1 MLELSAIFISLTAL
15 LAYVNYRFI
24 GLPPTIGV
32 MATALVFSVLLHL
45 LAVLGLPS
53 IEGQIEALVER
64 IDFNHLLMD
73 GMLSFLLFAGA
84 LHINLADLRARR
96 WQIGLLATLGVLFS
110 TTVIGF
116 GSWWILG
123 LFELQPPLIYCLL
136 FGALISPTDPI
147 AVLGIMRSAGAPKA
161 LETTIVGESLFN
173 DGVAVVV
180 FTVLLGVLSR
190 GEAPGVGEAVWLF
203 VEEAGGGMLL
213 GGLLG
218 AVTFALL
225 KSIDQYQVEIL
236 LTLALV
242 IGGYTLATHL
252 HVSGPIT
259 MVVAGLI
266 IGNQGRRHAMSDHT
280 RENLDNFWELI
291 DEILNAVLF
300 VLIGMELVLLPFS
313 AQYLLIALCVALL
326 ILATRL
332 IAVGP
337 PALVLRSLG
346 RALPDGTVRILTW
359 GGLRGGISV
368 ALVLALPASN
378 ERNLLLNITYLVVL
392 FSILVQGLTIGRL
405 VRSVCTASSADENPE
420 QH

>member
-15 LAYVNYRFI
+15 LAYLNYRFI

-32 MATALVFSVLLHL
+32 MATALAFSLLLHG
-45 LAVLGLPS
+45 LAMLGLPAL
-53 IEGQIEALVER
+53 EAQIEALVGR

-96 WQIGLLATLGVLFS
+96 WSIGLLATVGVLFS
-110 TTVIGF
+110 TAVIGF

-123 LFELQPPLIYCLL
+123 LFGLQPALIYCLL

-180 FTVLLGVLSR
+180 FTVLLGVLAR
-190 GEAPGVGEAVWLF
+190 GEAPGAGEAVWLF
-203 VEEAGGGMLL
+203 FEEAGGGI
-213 GGLLG
+213 LLG
-218 AVTFALL
+218 ALLGALTFALL
-225 KSIDQYQVEIL
+225 KSIDQYQVEVL

-242 IGGYTLATHL
+242 LGGYTLATHL
-252 HVSGPIT
+252 HVSGPIA

-280 RENLDNFWELI
+280 RENLDNFWELL

-313 AQYLLIALCVALL
+313 AQYLLIALCVTLL
-326 ILATRL
+326 ILGTRL
-332 IAVGP
+332 VAVGP
-337 PALVLRSLG
+337 AALLLRKMG
-346 RALPDGTVRILTW
+346 RALPIGTVRILTW

-368 ALVLALPASN
+368 ALVLALPASE

-392 FSILVQGLTIGRL
+392 FSILVQGLSIGRL
-405 VRSVCTASSADENPE
+405 VRQICTRDETTG
-420 QH
+420 H

>member
-1 MLELSAIFISLTAL
+1 MLELAAIFISLTAL

-32 MATALVFSVLLHL
+32 MATALLFSLLLHG
-45 LAVLGLPS
+45 LAMLGLPLL
-53 IEGQIEALVER
+53 EQRIEALVGR

-96 WQIGLLATLGVLFS
+96 WAIGLLATAGVLFS
-110 TTVIGF
+110 TAVIGL
-116 GSWWILG
+116 GSWWIFG
-123 LFELQPPLIYCLL
+123 LFGLQPPLIFCLL

-180 FTVLLGVLSR
+180 FTVLLGVLAR
-190 GEAPGVGEAVWLF
+190 GEAPGAGEALWLF
-203 VEEAGGGMLL
+203 VEEAGGGI
-213 GGLLG
+213 LLG
-218 AVTFALL
+218 ALLGALTFALL
-225 KSIDQYQVEIL
+225 KSIDQYQVEVL

-242 IGGYTLATHL
+242 LGGYTLATHL
-252 HVSGPIT
+252 HVSGPIA

-266 IGNQGRRHAMSDHT
+266 IGNQGRRHAMSRHT
-280 RENLDNFWELI
+280 RENLDNFWELL

-313 AQYLLIALCVALL
+313 AQYLLIALCVTLL
-326 ILATRL
+326 ILTTRL
-332 IAVGP
+332 ATVGP
-337 PALVLRSLG
+337 AALALRAAG
-346 RALPDGTVRILTW
+346 RALPAGTVRILTW

-368 ALVLALPASN
+368 ALVLALPASE

-392 FSILVQGLTIGRL
+392 FSILVQGLSIGRL
-405 VRSVCTASSADENPE
+405 VRRICRGSSASTY
-420 QH
+420 

>member
-1 MLELSAIFISLTAL
+1 MLELAAIFISLTAL

-32 MATALVFSVLLHL
+32 MATALLFSLLLHG
-45 LAVLGLPS
+45 LAMLGLPLL
-53 IEGQIEALVER
+53 EQRIEALVGR

-96 WQIGLLATLGVLFS
+96 WAIGLLATVGVLFS
-110 TTVIGF
+110 TAVIGL
-116 GSWWILG
+116 GSWWIFG
-123 LFELQPPLIYCLL
+123 LFGLQPPLIFCLL

-180 FTVLLGVLSR
+180 FTVLLGVLAR
-190 GEAPGVGEAVWLF
+190 GEAPGAGEALWLF
-203 VEEAGGGMLL
+203 VEEAGGGI
-213 GGLLG
+213 LLG
-218 AVTFALL
+218 ALLGALTFALL
-225 KSIDQYQVEIL
+225 KSIDQYQVEVL

-242 IGGYTLATHL
+242 LGGYTLATHL
-252 HVSGPIT
+252 HVSGPIA

-266 IGNQGRRHAMSDHT
+266 IGNQGRRHAMSRHT
-280 RENLDNFWELI
+280 RENLDNFWELL

-313 AQYLLIALCVALL
+313 AHYLLIALCVTLL
-326 ILATRL
+326 ILTTRL
-332 IAVGP
+332 AAVGP
-337 PALVLRSLG
+337 AVLALRAAG
-346 RALPDGTVRILTW
+346 RALPAGTVRILTW

-368 ALVLALPASN
+368 ALVLALPSSE

-392 FSILVQGLTIGRL
+392 FSILVQGLSIGRL
-405 VRSVCTASSADENPE
+405 VRRICRGSSASTY
-420 QH
+420 

>member
-1 MLELSAIFISLTAL
+1 MLELAAIFISLTAL

-32 MATALVFSVLLHL
+32 MATALLFSLLLHG
-45 LAVLGLPS
+45 LAMLGLPLL
-53 IEGQIEALVER
+53 EQRIEALVGR

-96 WQIGLLATLGVLFS
+96 WAIGLLATVGVLFS
-110 TTVIGF
+110 TTVIGL
-116 GSWWILG
+116 GSWWIFG
-123 LFELQPPLIYCLL
+123 LFGLQPPLIFCLL

-180 FTVLLGVLSR
+180 FTVLLGVLAR
-190 GEAPGVGEAVWLF
+190 GEAPGAGEALWLF
-203 VEEAGGGMLL
+203 VEEAGGGI
-213 GGLLG
+213 LLG
-218 AVTFALL
+218 ALLGALTFALL
-225 KSIDQYQVEIL
+225 KSIDQYQVEVL

-242 IGGYTLATHL
+242 LGGYTLATHL
-252 HVSGPIT
+252 HVSGPIA

-266 IGNQGRRHAMSDHT
+266 IGNQGRRHAMSRHT
-280 RENLDNFWELI
+280 RENLDNFWELL

-313 AQYLLIALCVALL
+313 AQYLLIALCVTLL
-326 ILATRL
+326 ILTTRL
-332 IAVGP
+332 ATVGP
-337 PALVLRSLG
+337 AALALRAAG
-346 RALPDGTVRILTW
+346 RALPAGTVRILTW

-368 ALVLALPASN
+368 ALVLALPASE

-392 FSILVQGLTIGRL
+392 FSILVQGLSIGRL
-405 VRSVCTASSADENPE
+405 VRRICRGSSASTY
-420 QH
+420 

>member
-1 MLELSAIFISLTAL
+1 MLEIAAVFISLTAL
-15 LAYVNYRFI
+15 FAYLNYRFI

-32 MATALVFSVLLHL
+32 MATALLFSLALHAL
-45 LAVLGLPS
+45 TLLGLPAL
-53 IEGQIEALVER
+53 EQQIETLIGR

-84 LHINLADLRARR
+84 LHINLLDLRARR
-96 WQIGLLATLGVLFS
+96 WSIGLLATLGVLIS
-110 TTVIGF
+110 TAAIGL
-116 GSWWILG
+116 GTWWLLG
-123 LFELQPPLIYCLL
+123 LFGSETPLIYCLL

-147 AVLGIMRSAGAPKA
+147 AVLGIMRSAGAPKS

-180 FTVLLGVLSR
+180 FTVLLGVLAR
-190 GEAPGVGEAVWLF
+190 GEAPGVGEAIWLF
-203 VEEAGGGMLL
+203 FEEAGGGI
-213 GGLLG
+213 LLG
-218 AVTFALL
+218 ALLGAITFALL
-225 KSIDQYQVEIL
+225 KSIDQYQVEVL

-242 IGGYTLATHL
+242 LGGYTLATHL
-252 HVSGPIT
+252 HVSGPIA

-266 IGNQGRRHAMSDHT
+266 IGNQGRRHAMSERT
-280 RENLDNFWELI
+280 RENLDNFWELL

-313 AQYLLIALCVALL
+313 EQYLLIALCVTLL

-332 IAVGP
+332 ATVGP
-337 PALVLRSLG
+337 PVLALRLLG
-346 RALPDGTVRILTW
+346 KALPDGTASILTW

-368 ALVLALPASN
+368 ALVLALPSSE

-405 VRSVCTASSADENPE
+405 VRRICARCS
-420 QH
+420 QG

>member
-15 LAYVNYRFI
+15 LAYLNYRFI

-32 MATALVFSVLLHL
+32 MATALVFSVLLHA
-45 LAVLGLPS
+45 LALLGLPS
-53 IEGQIEALVER
+53 IEEQIETLVGR

-96 WQIGLLATLGVLFS
+96 WAIGLLATLGVLFS
-110 TTVIGF
+110 TAVIGY
-116 GSWWILG
+116 GSWYLLG
-123 LFELQPPLIYCLL
+123 LFEQQPPLIYCLL

-180 FTVLLGVLSR
+180 FTVLLGVLAR
-190 GEAPGVGEAVWLF
+190 GEAPGAGEAVWLF

-218 AVTFALL
+218 ALTFALL
-225 KSIDQYQVEIL
+225 KSIDQYQVEVL

-242 IGGYTLATHL
+242 LGGYTLATHL
-252 HVSGPIT
+252 HVSGPIA

-266 IGNQGRRHAMSDHT
+266 IGNQGRRHAMSEQT
-280 RENLDNFWELI
+280 RENLDNFWELL

-300 VLIGMELVLLPFS
+300 VMIGMELVLLPFS

-326 ILATRL
+326 ILGTRL

-337 PALVLRSLG
+337 PALLLRKLG

-368 ALVLALPASN
+368 ALVLALPASD

-392 FSILVQGLTIGRL
+392 FSILIQGLTIGRL
-405 VRSVCTASSADENPE
+405 VRRICGASHND
-420 QH
+420 H

>member
-1 MLELSAIFISLTAL
+1 MLELSAIFITLTAL
-15 LAYVNYRFI
+15 LAYLNYRFI

-32 MATALVFSVLLHL
+32 MATALVFSTLLHG

-53 IEGQIEALVER
+53 IEDQIEALVGR

-84 LHINLADLRARR
+84 LHINLTDLRARR
-96 WQIGLLATLGVLFS
+96 WAIGLLATLGVLFS
-110 TTVIGF
+110 TAVIGT
-116 GSWWILG
+116 GTWWILG
-123 LFELQPPLIYCLL
+123 LFDLQPALIYCLL

-180 FTVLLGVLSR
+180 FTVLMGVLAR
-190 GEAPGVGEAVWLF
+190 GEAPGIGEAAWLF

-218 AVTFALL
+218 AMTFALL
-225 KSIDQYQVEIL
+225 KSIDQYQVEVL

-252 HVSGPIT
+252 HVSGPIA

-280 RENLDNFWELI
+280 RENLDNFWELL

-326 ILATRL
+326 ILGTRL

-337 PALVLRSLG
+337 PALLLRKLG

-368 ALVLALPASN
+368 ALVLALPASD

-392 FSILVQGLTIGRL
+392 FSILVQGLTIGKL
-405 VRSVCTASSADENPE
+405 VRRICGAGGNG
-420 QH
+420 H

>member
-1 MLELSAIFISLTAL
+1 MLELAAIFISLTAL

-32 MATALVFSVLLHL
+32 MATALLFSLLLHG
-45 LAVLGLPS
+45 LAMLGLPLL
-53 IEGQIEALVER
+53 EQRIEALVGR

-96 WQIGLLATLGVLFS
+96 WAIGLLATVGVLFS
-110 TTVIGF
+110 TAVIGL
-116 GSWWILG
+116 GSWWIFG
-123 LFELQPPLIYCLL
+123 LFGLQPPLIFCLL

-180 FTVLLGVLSR
+180 FTVLLGVLAR
-190 GEAPGVGEAVWLF
+190 GEAPGAGEALWLF
-203 VEEAGGGMLL
+203 VEEAGGGI
-213 GGLLG
+213 LLG
-218 AVTFALL
+218 ALLGALTFALL
-225 KSIDQYQVEIL
+225 KSIDQYQVEVL

-242 IGGYTLATHL
+242 LGGYTLATHL
-252 HVSGPIT
+252 HVSGPIA

-266 IGNQGRRHAMSDHT
+266 IGNQGRRHAMSRHT
-280 RENLDNFWELI
+280 RENLDNFWELL

-313 AQYLLIALCVALL
+313 AQYLLIALCVTLL

-332 IAVGP
+332 ATVGP
-337 PALVLRSLG
+337 AALALRAAG
-346 RALPDGTVRILTW
+346 RALPAGTVRILTW

-368 ALVLALPASN
+368 ALVLALPASE

-392 FSILVQGLTIGRL
+392 FSILVQGLSIGRL
-405 VRSVCTASSADENPE
+405 VRRICRGSSASTY
-420 QH
+420 

>member
-1 MLELSAIFISLTAL
+1 MLELSAIFITLTAL
-15 LAYVNYRFI
+15 LAYLNYRFI

-32 MATALVFSVLLHL
+32 MATALVFSTLLHG

-53 IEGQIEALVER
+53 IEDQIEALVGR

-84 LHINLADLRARR
+84 LHINLTDLRARR
-96 WQIGLLATLGVLFS
+96 WAIGLLATLGVLFS
-110 TTVIGF
+110 TVVIGT
-116 GSWWILG
+116 GTWWILG
-123 LFELQPPLIYCLL
+123 LFDLQPALIYCLL

-180 FTVLLGVLSR
+180 FTVLMGVLAR
-190 GEAPGVGEAVWLF
+190 GEAPGIGEAAWLF

-218 AVTFALL
+218 AMTFALL
-225 KSIDQYQVEIL
+225 KSIDQYQVEVL

-252 HVSGPIT
+252 HVSGPIA

-280 RENLDNFWELI
+280 RENLDNFWELL

-326 ILATRL
+326 ILGTRL

-337 PALVLRSLG
+337 PALLLRKLG

-368 ALVLALPASN
+368 ALVLALPASD

-392 FSILVQGLTIGRL
+392 FSILVQGLTIGKL
-405 VRSVCTASSADENPE
+405 VRRICGADGN
-420 QH
+420 H

>member
-1 MLELSAIFISLTAL
+1 MLELAAIFISLTAL

-32 MATALVFSVLLHL
+32 MATALLFSLLLHG
-45 LAVLGLPS
+45 LAMLGLPLL
-53 IEGQIEALVER
+53 EQRIEALVGR

-96 WQIGLLATLGVLFS
+96 WAIGLLATVGVLFS
-110 TTVIGF
+110 TAVIGL
-116 GSWWILG
+116 GSWWIFG
-123 LFELQPPLIYCLL
+123 LFGLQPPLIFCLL

-180 FTVLLGVLSR
+180 FTVLLGVLAR
-190 GEAPGVGEAVWLF
+190 GEAPGAGEALWLF
-203 VEEAGGGMLL
+203 VEEAGGGI
-213 GGLLG
+213 LLG
-218 AVTFALL
+218 ALLGALTFALL
-225 KSIDQYQVEIL
+225 KSIDQYQVEVL

-242 IGGYTLATHL
+242 LGGYTLATHL
-252 HVSGPIT
+252 HVSGPIA

-266 IGNQGRRHAMSDHT
+266 IGNQGRRHAMSRHT
-280 RENLDNFWELI
+280 RENLDNFWELL

-313 AQYLLIALCVALL
+313 AHYLLIALCVTLL
-326 ILATRL
+326 ILTTRL
-332 IAVGP
+332 AAVGP
-337 PALVLRSLG
+337 AVLALRAAG
-346 RALPDGTVRILTW
+346 RALPAGTVRILTW

-368 ALVLALPASN
+368 ALVLALPASE

-392 FSILVQGLTIGRL
+392 FSILVQGLSIGRL
-405 VRSVCTASSADENPE
+405 VRRICRGSSASTY
-420 QH
+420 

>member
-1 MLELSAIFISLTAL
+1 MLELAAIFISLTAL

-32 MATALVFSVLLHL
+32 MATALLFSLLLHG
-45 LAVLGLPS
+45 LAMLGLPLL
-53 IEGQIEALVER
+53 EQRIEALVAR

-96 WQIGLLATLGVLFS
+96 WAIGLLATVGVLFS
-110 TTVIGF
+110 TTVIGL
-116 GSWWILG
+116 GSWWIFG
-123 LFELQPPLIYCLL
+123 LFGLQPPLIICLL

-180 FTVLLGVLSR
+180 FTVLLGVLAR
-190 GEAPGVGEAVWLF
+190 GEAPGAGEALWLF
-203 VEEAGGGMLL
+203 VDEAGGGI
-213 GGLLG
+213 LLG
-218 AVTFALL
+218 ALLGALTFALL
-225 KSIDQYQVEIL
+225 KSIDQYQVEVL

-242 IGGYTLATHL
+242 LGGYTLATYL
-252 HVSGPIT
+252 HVSGPIA

-266 IGNQGRRHAMSDHT
+266 IGNQGRRHAMSRHT
-280 RENLDNFWELI
+280 RENLDNFWELL

-313 AQYLLIALCVALL
+313 AQYLLIALCVTLL

-332 IAVGP
+332 ATVGP
-337 PALVLRSLG
+337 AALALRAAG
-346 RALPDGTVRILTW
+346 RALPAGTVRILTW

-368 ALVLALPASN
+368 ALVLALPASE

-392 FSILVQGLTIGRL
+392 FSILVQGLSIGRL
-405 VRSVCTASSADENPE
+405 VRRICRGSSASTY
-420 QH
+420 

>member
-1 MLELSAIFISLTAL
+1 MLEIAAVFISLTAL
-15 LAYVNYRFI
+15 FAYLNYRFV

-32 MATALVFSVLLHL
+32 MATALLFSLALHAL
-45 LAVLGLPS
+45 TLLGLPAL
-53 IEGQIEALVER
+53 ERQIETLIGS

-84 LHINLADLRARR
+84 LHINLLDLRAHR
-96 WQIGLLATLGVLFS
+96 WSIGLLATLGVLIS
-110 TTVIGF
+110 TAAIGLGTWWLLSLF
-116 GSWWILG
+116 GSQI
-123 LFELQPPLIYCLL
+123 PLIHCLL

-147 AVLGIMRSAGAPKA
+147 AVLGIMRSAGAPKS

-180 FTVLLGVLSR
+180 FTVLLGVLAR
-190 GEAPGVGEAVWLF
+190 GEAPGVGEAIWLF
-203 VEEAGGGMLL
+203 FEEAGGGILL

-225 KSIDQYQVEIL
+225 KSIDQYQVEVL

-242 IGGYTLATHL
+242 LGGYALATHL
-252 HVSGPIT
+252 HVSGPIA

-266 IGNQGRRHAMSDHT
+266 IGNQGRRHAMSERT
-280 RENLDNFWELI
+280 RENLDNFWELL

-313 AQYLLIALCVALL
+313 GQYLLIALCVTLL

-332 IAVGP
+332 ATVGP
-337 PALVLRSLG
+337 PVLTLRLVG
-346 RALPDGTVRILTW
+346 KALPEGTASILTW

-368 ALVLALPASN
+368 ALVLALPSSE

-405 VRSVCTASSADENPE
+405 VRRICARCSQP
-420 QH
+420 

>member
-15 LAYVNYRFI
+15 LAYLNYRFI

-32 MATALVFSVLLHL
+32 MATALVFSLLLHGL
-45 LAVLGLPS
+45 TMLGLPLL
-53 IEGQIEALVER
+53 EAQIEALVGR

-96 WQIGLLATLGVLFS
+96 WAIGLLATVGVLFS
-110 TTVIGF
+110 TAVIGL
-116 GSWWILG
+116 GSWWILD
-123 LFELQPPLIYCLL
+123 LFGLQPPLLYCLL

-180 FTVLLGVLSR
+180 FTVLLGVLAR
-190 GEAPGVGEAVWLF
+190 GEAPGAGEAIWLF
-203 VEEAGGGMLL
+203 VEEAGGGI
-213 GGLLG
+213 LLG
-218 AVTFALL
+218 ALLGALTFALL
-225 KSIDQYQVEIL
+225 KSIDQYQVEVL

-242 IGGYTLATHL
+242 LGGYTLATHL
-252 HVSGPIT
+252 HVSGPIA

-280 RENLDNFWELI
+280 RANLDNFWELL

-313 AQYLLIALCVALL
+313 AQYLLIALCVTLL
-326 ILATRL
+326 ILGTRL
-332 IAVGP
+332 VAVGP
-337 PALVLRSLG
+337 AAFLLRKMG
-346 RALPDGTVRILTW
+346 RALPNGTVRILTW

-368 ALVLALPASN
+368 ALVLALPASD

-392 FSILVQGLTIGRL
+392 FSILVQGLSIGRL
-405 VRSVCTASSADENPE
+405 VRRICTRDSRI
-420 QH
+420 HH

>member
-1 MLELSAIFISLTAL
+1 MLELAAIFISLTAL

-32 MATALVFSVLLHL
+32 MATALLFSLLLHG
-45 LAVLGLPS
+45 LAMLGLPLL
-53 IEGQIEALVER
+53 EQRIEALVGR

-96 WQIGLLATLGVLFS
+96 WAIGLLATVGVLFS
-110 TTVIGF
+110 TAVIGL
-116 GSWWILG
+116 GSWWIFG
-123 LFELQPPLIYCLL
+123 LFGLQPPLIFCLL

-180 FTVLLGVLSR
+180 FTVLLGVLAR
-190 GEAPGVGEAVWLF
+190 GEAPGAGEALWLF
-203 VEEAGGGMLL
+203 VEEAGGGI
-213 GGLLG
+213 LLG
-218 AVTFALL
+218 ALLGALTFALL
-225 KSIDQYQVEIL
+225 KSIDQYQVEVL

-242 IGGYTLATHL
+242 LGGYTLATHL
-252 HVSGPIT
+252 HVSGPIA

-266 IGNQGRRHAMSDHT
+266 IGNQGRRHAMSRHT
-280 RENLDNFWELI
+280 RENLDNFWELL

-313 AQYLLIALCVALL
+313 AQYLLIALCVTLL

-332 IAVGP
+332 AAVGP
-337 PALVLRSLG
+337 AALALRAAG
-346 RALPDGTVRILTW
+346 RALPAGTVRILTW

-368 ALVLALPASN
+368 ALVLALPASE

-392 FSILVQGLTIGRL
+392 FSILVQGLSIGRL
-405 VRSVCTASSADENPE
+405 VRRICRGSSPSTY
-420 QH
+420 

>member
-1 MLELSAIFISLTAL
+1 MLELAAIFVSLTAL

-32 MATALVFSVLLHL
+32 MATALLFSLLLHG
-45 LAVLGLPS
+45 LAMLGLPLL
-53 IEGQIEALVER
+53 EQRIEALVGR

-96 WQIGLLATLGVLFS
+96 WAIGLLAMAGVLFS
-110 TTVIGF
+110 TAVIGL
-116 GSWWILG
+116 GSWWIFG
-123 LFELQPPLIYCLL
+123 LFGLQPPLIFCLL

-180 FTVLLGVLSR
+180 FTVLLGVLAR
-190 GEAPGVGEAVWLF
+190 GEAPGAGEALWLF
-203 VEEAGGGMLL
+203 VEEAGGGI
-213 GGLLG
+213 LLG
-218 AVTFALL
+218 ALLGALTFALL
-225 KSIDQYQVEIL
+225 KSIDQYQVEVL

-242 IGGYTLATHL
+242 LGGYTLATHL
-252 HVSGPIT
+252 HVSGPIA

-266 IGNQGRRHAMSDHT
+266 IGNQGRRHAMSRHT
-280 RENLDNFWELI
+280 RENLDNFWELL

-313 AQYLLIALCVALL
+313 AQYLLIALCVTLL

-332 IAVGP
+332 ATVGP
-337 PALVLRSLG
+337 AALALRAAG
-346 RALPDGTVRILTW
+346 RALPAGTVRILTW

-368 ALVLALPASN
+368 ALVLALPASE

-392 FSILVQGLTIGRL
+392 FSILVQGLSIGRL
-405 VRSVCTASSADENPE
+405 VRRICRGSSASTY
-420 QH
+420 

>member
-15 LAYVNYRFI
+15 LAYLNYRFI

-32 MATALVFSVLLHL
+32 MATALVFSLLLHGL
-45 LAVLGLPS
+45 TMLGLPLL
-53 IEGQIEALVER
+53 EAQIETLVGR

-96 WQIGLLATLGVLFS
+96 WAIGLLATVGVLFS
-110 TTVIGF
+110 TAVIGL
-116 GSWWILG
+116 GSWWIFG
-123 LFELQPPLIYCLL
+123 LFGLQPPLIFCLL

-180 FTVLLGVLSR
+180 FTVLLGVLAR
-190 GEAPGVGEAVWLF
+190 GEAPGAGEALWLF
-203 VEEAGGGMLL
+203 VEEAGGGI
-213 GGLLG
+213 LLG
-218 AVTFALL
+218 ALLGALTFALL
-225 KSIDQYQVEIL
+225 KSIDQYQVEVL

-242 IGGYTLATHL
+242 LGGYTLATHL
-252 HVSGPIT
+252 HVSGPIA

-266 IGNQGRRHAMSDHT
+266 IGNQGRRHAMSRHT
-280 RENLDNFWELI
+280 RENLDNFWELL

-313 AQYLLIALCVALL
+313 AQYLLIALCVTLL

-332 IAVGP
+332 ATVGP
-337 PALVLRSLG
+337 AALALRAAG
-346 RALPDGTVRILTW
+346 RALPAGTVRILTW

-368 ALVLALPASN
+368 ALVLALPASE

-392 FSILVQGLTIGRL
+392 FSILVQGLSIGRL
-405 VRSVCTASSADENPE
+405 VRRICRGSSASTY
-420 QH
+420 

>member
-15 LAYVNYRFI
+15 LAYINYRFI

-53 IEGQIEALVER
+53 IEDQIEMLVER

-84 LHINLADLRARR
+84 LHINLTDLKARR

-110 TTVIGF
+110 TGVVGF
-116 GSWWILG
+116 GSFWILD
-123 LFELQPPLIYCLL
+123 LFGLQPPLIYCLL
-136 FGALISPTDPI
+136 LGALISPTDPI

-190 GEAPGVGEAVWLF
+190 GETPGAGEAIRLF
-203 VEEAGGGMLL
+203 VEEAGGGILL

-242 IGGYTLATHL
+242 IGGYTLANHL
-252 HVSGPIT
+252 HLSGPIT

-313 AQYLLIALCVALL
+313 AQYLVIALCIALL
-326 ILATRL
+326 ILVTRL
-332 IAVGP
+332 VAVGP
-337 PALVLRSLG
+337 PALALRSLG

-368 ALVLALPASN
+368 ALVLALPAGD

-392 FSILVQGLTIGRL
+392 FSILVQGLTIGKL
-405 VRSVCTASSADENPE
+405 VRSVCAASAEGDTEK
-420 QH
+420 H

>member
-1 MLELSAIFISLTAL
+1 MLELAAIFISLTAL

-32 MATALVFSVLLHL
+32 MATALLFSLLLHG
-45 LAVLGLPS
+45 LAMLGLPLL
-53 IEGQIEALVER
+53 EQRIEALVGR

-96 WQIGLLATLGVLFS
+96 WAIGLLATVGVLFS
-110 TTVIGF
+110 TAVIGL
-116 GSWWILG
+116 GSWWIFG
-123 LFELQPPLIYCLL
+123 LFGLQPPLIFCLL

-180 FTVLLGVLSR
+180 FTVLLGVLAR
-190 GEAPGVGEAVWLF
+190 GEAPGAGEALWLF
-203 VEEAGGGMLL
+203 VEEAGGGI
-213 GGLLG
+213 LLG
-218 AVTFALL
+218 ALLGALTFALL
-225 KSIDQYQVEIL
+225 KSIDQYQVEVL

-242 IGGYTLATHL
+242 LGGYTLATHL
-252 HVSGPIT
+252 HVSGPIA

-266 IGNQGRRHAMSDHT
+266 IGNQGRRHAMSRHT
-280 RENLDNFWELI
+280 RENLDNFWELL

-313 AQYLLIALCVALL
+313 AQYLLIALCVTLL

-332 IAVGP
+332 AAVGP
-337 PALVLRSLG
+337 AVLALRAAG
-346 RALPDGTVRILTW
+346 RALPAGTVRILTW

-368 ALVLALPASN
+368 ALVLALPASE

-392 FSILVQGLTIGRL
+392 FSILVQGLSIGRL
-405 VRSVCTASSADENPE
+405 VRRICRGSSPSTY
-420 QH
+420 